1 MPYINFSDDDLY
13 RANTA
18 DLVSYLE
25 RRGERVKRVGS
36 TYKYIYTD
44 GSGTQDR
51 MAHQFRRSFPVFLF
65 RIR

>member
-25 RRGERVKRVGS
+25 RRGERMKRVGS
-36 TYKYIYTD
+36 TYSSSTFA
-44 GSGTQDR
+44 SGLSR
-51 MAHQFRRSFPVFLF
+51 
-65 RIR
+65 